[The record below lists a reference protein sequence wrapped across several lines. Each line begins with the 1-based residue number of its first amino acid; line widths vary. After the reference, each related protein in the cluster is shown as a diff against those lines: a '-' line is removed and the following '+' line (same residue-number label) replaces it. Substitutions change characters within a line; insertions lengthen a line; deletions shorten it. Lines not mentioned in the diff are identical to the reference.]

1 MWTTDFVVFIDNVNE
16 MCPLCPDQTQNYCI
30 GRHISSV
37 VKRCP
42 LLVYYLN
49 ESGFRM
55 IFMSVRSICRISII
69 TGIYTLNVDRY
80 GVRGAP
86 SNELNYHTK
95 RKFHF
100 VEQLVQKER
109 CAVHF
114 MVVHII
120 ICHPVRNNITHI
132 FQYLCIQSTHTDK
145 FQIWFES
152 KLSDYGSITK
162 CQWTPQMRSYVEYN
176 PNKSSTMFVASQQ
189 NIVLP

>member
-1 MWTTDFVVFIDNVNE
+1 MN
-16 MCPLCPDQTQNYCI
+16 PD
-30 GRHISSV
+30 
-37 VKRCP
+37 
-42 LLVYYLN
+42 
-49 ESGFRM
+49 SGM
-55 IFMSVRSICRISII
+55 IFMSVRSMCRISII

-132 FQYLCIQSTHTDK
+132 FQYLCIQCIANPPI
-145 FQIWFES
+145 QINS
-152 KLSDYGSITK
+152 KYGLNRNWVITARLRSAREHLRCAHMWNIIQTNHRQCLSLHNKI
-162 CQWTPQMRSYVEYN
+162 SYYHN
-176 PNKSSTMFVASQQ
+176 NF
-189 NIVLP
+189 